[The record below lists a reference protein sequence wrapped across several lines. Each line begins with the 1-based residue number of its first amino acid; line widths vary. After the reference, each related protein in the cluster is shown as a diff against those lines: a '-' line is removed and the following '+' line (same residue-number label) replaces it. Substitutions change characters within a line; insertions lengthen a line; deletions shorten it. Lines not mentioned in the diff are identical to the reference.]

1 MTQWEIQIKVLKH
14 IDPGYKVRT
23 YSKMSS
29 ITLEKYAQNRSY
41 PGFEKEKEGTW
52 NGPFVFIQGA
62 DTQLGMI
69 STYLEKQQF
78 CTWDEEI
85 DLTTRSIE
93 AINKMVPRPR
103 FFVVCGDLV
112 DAMPGTEYR
121 RAQEDDYIKVFAKLH
136 PDIPLVCVCGNHDI
150 GNTPTPASVKNYCNR
165 FGDDYF
171 SFFCGGV
178 MFLVLNSQYFEDP
191 SLVQDF
197 AKSQEVWLDEKLLE
211 AKTGNFK
218 HVVIF
223 QHIPWFLREPG
234 EEKEYFNIS
243 CDLREKMLQKFKDAG
258 IKAIFCGHYHRNAG
272 GFYKDMELV
281 VTSAVGAQLGIDK
294 SGFRVVK
301 VLDDRITHAYYAI
314 EDAPETIS
322 LDS

>member
-1 MTQWEIQIKVLKH
+1 MASVTLK
-14 IDPGYKVRT
+14 
-23 YSKMSS
+23 
-29 ITLEKYAQNRSY
+29 KYAQNRSY

-52 NGPFVFIQGA
+52 NGPFSFIQGA

-69 STYLEKQQF
+69 ATYVEKRPL
-78 CTWDEEI
+78 CTWEDEI

-93 AINKMVPRPR
+93 AVNKMVPRPR

-121 RAQEDDYIKVFAKLH
+121 RAQEDDFIKLFAKLH
-136 PDIPLVCVCGNHDI
+136 PDILLICVCGNHDI
-150 GNTPTPASVKNYCNR
+150 GNTPTPAAVKNYCNR

-171 SFFCGGV
+171 AFYCGGV
-178 MFLVLNSQYFEDP
+178 MFIVLNSQYFEDP
-191 SLVQDF
+191 SLVQDL
-197 AKSQEVWLDEKLLE
+197 AKEQEIWLDEKLLE

-223 QHIPWFLREPG
+223 QHIPWFLRDPNEA
-234 EEKEYFNIS
+234 KEYFNIA
-243 CDLREKMLQKFKDAG
+243 CDLREKMLKKFKDAG
-258 IKAIFCGHYHRNAG
+258 IRAVFCGHYHRNAG
-272 GFYKDMELV
+272 GFYKDVEVV

-301 VLDDRITHAYYAI
+301 VLDDKITHTYCAI

>member
-1 MTQWEIQIKVLKH
+1 MITHICAEFPVHPRVFSAALWNRVFSAAVHHSTARRVQVLKL

-78 CTWDEEI
+78 CTWDKEI

-112 DAMPGTEYR
+112 DAMPGNNCF
-121 RAQEDDYIKVFAKLH
+121 KVE
-136 PDIPLVCVCGNHDI
+136 
-150 GNTPTPASVKNYCNR
+150 
-165 FGDDYF
+165 F
-171 SFFCGGV
+171 SAC
-178 MFLVLNSQYFEDP
+178 
-191 SLVQDF
+191 
-197 AKSQEVWLDEKLLE
+197 
-211 AKTGNFK
+211 
-218 HVVIF
+218 
-223 QHIPWFLREPG
+223 
-234 EEKEYFNIS
+234 
-243 CDLREKMLQKFKDAG
+243 
-258 IKAIFCGHYHRNAG
+258 
-272 GFYKDMELV
+272 
-281 VTSAVGAQLGIDK
+281 AV
-294 SGFRVVK
+294 
-301 VLDDRITHAYYAI
+301 Y
-314 EDAPETIS
+314 
-322 LDS
+322 